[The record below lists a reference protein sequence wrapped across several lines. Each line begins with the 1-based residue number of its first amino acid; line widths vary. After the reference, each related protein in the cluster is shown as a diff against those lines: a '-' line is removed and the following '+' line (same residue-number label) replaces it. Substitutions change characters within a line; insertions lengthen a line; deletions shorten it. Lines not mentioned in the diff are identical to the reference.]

1 MNWNHKEFMV
11 TNRTGLTKKKKTSAN
26 VSFDKT

>member
-1 MNWNHKEFMV
+1 MV